1 MHIDYLNNKLPHNM
15 IWKNKLHNS
24 LIILMALMLSP
35 LKSSALINVIE
46 SQGKKTA

>member
-1 MHIDYLNNKLPHNM
+1 MHIVYLDNELLYNK

-24 LIILMALMLSP
+24 LIILMVLMLSP
-35 LKSSALINVIE
+35 LKSSALINVME